1 MPKTE
6 ENNLSNSYGIILLA
20 AGQSA
25 RLGKPKQLL
34 NYKGKTLLAHSLQI
48 AIETQLQPIVTV
60 LGANLDTLKQSI
72 EPTNTN
78 IVINQEW
85 SEGMASS
92 IRCGIEEL
100 LKIAPS
106 IAGVIIMVCDQ
117 PYVTAK
123 LLTDLVEK
131 HEDSSKPIIASRY
144 NNNIGTPALFDK
156 TIFALLLSLKGDSG
170 AKKIMKSNPD
180 WVETVNFPFGEIDI
194 DTSLDYEL
202 LMKDFKN
209 N

>member
-6 ENNLSNSYGIILLA
+6 ENSLLNSYGIILLA

-100 LKIAPS
+100 VKIAPS
-106 IAGVIIMVCDQ
+106 IAGIIIMVCDQ

-180 WVETVNFPFGEIDI
+180 WVETVNFLFGEIDI
-194 DTSLDYEL
+194 DTTGDYDL
-202 LMKDFKN
+202 LIKGSKF
-209 N
+209 

>member
-6 ENNLSNSYGIILLA
+6 ENNLLNSYGIILLA

-60 LGANLDTLKQSI
+60 LGANLDILKESI
-72 EPTNTN
+72 ELINTT

-92 IRCGIEEL
+92 IRCGMEEL

>member
-100 LKIAPS
+100 VKIAPS

>member
-1 MPKTE
+1 MPPTE
-6 ENNLSNSYGIILLA
+6 ENSLLNSYGIILLA

-34 NYKGKTLLAHSLQI
+34 NYKGKTLLEHSLQV
-48 AIETQLQPIVTV
+48 AIETELQPIVTV
-60 LGANLDTLKQSI
+60 LGSSADLLKKSI
-72 EPTNTN
+72 EQFSTKV
-78 IVINQEW
+78 VINEQW

-92 IRCGIEEL
+92 IRCGMEEL
-100 LKIAPS
+100 IKITPT

-123 LLTDLVEK
+123 LLTDLIEK
-131 HEDSSKPIIASRY
+131 YKYSLKPIIASSY
-144 NNNIGTPALFDK
+144 KNNIGTPALFDK

-180 WVETVNFPFGEIDI
+180 WVETVSFLFGEIDI
-194 DTSLDYEL
+194 DTTGDYDL
-202 LMKDFKN
+202 LIKGSKF
-209 N
+209 

>member
-6 ENNLSNSYGIILLA
+6 ENNLLNSYGIILLA

-60 LGANLDTLKQSI
+60 LGANLDILKESI
-72 EPTNTN
+72 EPTNTT

-92 IRCGIEEL
+92 IRCGMEEL
-100 LKIAPS
+100 VKIAPS

>member
-1 MPKTE
+1 MSPTE
-6 ENNLSNSYGIILLA
+6 ENSLLNSYGIILLA

-34 NYKGKTLLAHSLQI
+34 NYKGKTLLEHSLQV
-48 AIETQLQPIVTV
+48 AIETQLQPIITV
-60 LGANLDTLKQSI
+60 LGANADLLKKSI
-72 EPTNTN
+72 EQFSTKV
-78 IVINQEW
+78 VINQQW

-92 IRCGIEEL
+92 IRCGMEEL
-100 LKIAPS
+100 IRINPT

-131 HEDSSKPIIASRY
+131 YKYSLKPIIASSY
-144 NNNIGTPALFDK
+144 KNNIGTPALFDK

-180 WVETVNFPFGEIDI
+180 WVETVSFLFGEIDI
-194 DTSLDYEL
+194 DTTGDYDL
-202 LMKDFKN
+202 LIKGSKF
-209 N
+209 

>member
-1 MPKTE
+1 MPTTE
-6 ENNLSNSYGIILLA
+6 EKSFLNSYGIILLA

-34 NYKGKTLLAHSLQI
+34 NYKGKTLLEHSLQV

-60 LGANLDTLKQSI
+60 LGSNADLLKKSVAHLS
-72 EPTNTN
+72 TK
-78 IVINQEW
+78 VIINDQW
-85 SEGMASS
+85 IEGMASS

-100 LKIAPS
+100 IKITPTIS
-106 IAGVIIMVCDQ
+106 GVIIMVCDQ

-123 LLTDLVEK
+123 LLTDLVEN
-131 HEDSSKPIIASRY
+131 HEHSSKPIVASSY
-144 NNNIGTPALFDK
+144 KNNIGTPALFDK

-180 WVETVNFPFGEIDI
+180 WVEPVNFLFGEIDI
-194 DTSLDYEL
+194 DTTEDYDL
-202 LMKDFKN
+202 LIKKSKI
-209 N
+209 

>member
-1 MPKTE
+1 MPPTE
-6 ENNLSNSYGIILLA
+6 ENSLLNSYGIILLA

-34 NYKGKTLLAHSLQI
+34 NYKGKTLLEHSLQV
-48 AIETQLQPIVTV
+48 AIETQLQPIITV
-60 LGANLDTLKQSI
+60 LGANADLLKKSI
-72 EPTNTN
+72 EQFSTKV
-78 IVINQEW
+78 VINQQW

-92 IRCGIEEL
+92 IRCGMEEL
-100 LKIAPS
+100 IRINPT

-131 HEDSSKPIIASRY
+131 YKYSLKPIIASSY
-144 NNNIGTPALFDK
+144 KNNIGTPALFDK

-180 WVETVNFPFGEIDI
+180 WVETVSFLFGEIDI
-194 DTSLDYEL
+194 DTTGDYDL
-202 LMKDFKN
+202 LIKGSKF
-209 N
+209 

>member
-6 ENNLSNSYGIILLA
+6 KNSLLNSYGIILLA
-20 AGQSA
+20 AGLSA

-34 NYKGKTLLAHSLQI
+34 IYKGKTLLAHSLQI

-60 LGANLDTLKQSI
+60 LGANLDTLIESI
-72 EPTNTN
+72 EPTNTTF
-78 IVINQEW
+78 VINQEW

-92 IRCGIEEL
+92 IRCGMEEL

-117 PYVTAK
+117 PYVTTK

-131 HEDSSKPIIASRY
+131 HEHSSKPIIASRY
-144 NNNIGTPALFDK
+144 NNNMGTPALFDK

-180 WVETVNFPFGEIDI
+180 WVETVDFPFGEIDI

-209 N
+209 K

>member
-1 MPKTE
+1 MPSTE
-6 ENNLSNSYGIILLA
+6 ENSLLNSYGIILLA

-34 NYKGKTLLAHSLQI
+34 NYKGKTLLEHSLQV

-60 LGANLDTLKQSI
+60 LGANADLLKKSI
-72 EPTNTN
+72 DHLNTKV
-78 IVINQEW
+78 VINQQW
-85 SEGMASS
+85 SEGMATS
-92 IRCGIEEL
+92 IRCGMEEL
-100 LKIAPS
+100 VRINPT
-106 IAGVIIMVCDQ
+106 IAGIIIMVCDQ

-131 HEDSSKPIIASRY
+131 HEHFSKPIIASSY
-144 NNNIGTPALFDK
+144 KNNIGTPALFDK

-180 WVETVNFPFGEIDI
+180 WVETVNFLFGEIDI
-194 DTSLDYEL
+194 DTTGDYDL
-202 LMKDFKN
+202 LIKESKI
-209 N
+209 